1 MERVALWFRT
11 RQISDPGYGAA
22 PVCAIRVLARARFSL
37 RGPGPDISAAWEAVV
52 DTGAPFGVLPK
63 RVWLGAEVNVL
74 SPDSALGGIS
84 RRKACRLPAAFGV
97 VRGRLEDASGKHTQ
111 WYPFPVF
118 LAKTNRV
125 PLIIGFAGML
135 DRLRVVVDYPSGAA
149 WVEERTAQCA
159 LRDSRTNDEGDAWQ
173 TAHRSSDSQR

>member
-1 MERVALWFRT
+1 MGCIGLRFET
-11 RQISDPGYGAA
+11 RQVRSPRYGRR
-22 PVCAIRVLARARFSL
+22 PVRITRVLSTARF
-37 RGPGPDISAAWEAVV
+37 RGQDDNADAAWEAII
-52 DTGAPFGVLPK
+52 DTGAPLGLLPR
-63 RVWLGAEVNVL
+63 RVWCDAAVDMIVA
-74 SPDSALGGIS
+74 DSTLGGIS
-84 RRKACRLPAAFGV
+84 QRKVCRVPAPFGV
-97 VRGRLEDASGKHTQ
+97 VQGCLEDASGKHTQ

-173 TAHRSSDSQR
+173 TAHRS